1 MAKSVMDYI
10 FRWLALKF
18 VPKEERRNVGL
29 IGDQPTE
36 DAPAAPSETS
46 AMRLIEQAGIRPA
59 ELPPIGQSAPS
70 GAPTTLSSGTATLT
84 AVEKE
89 MEIVRMQTDAP
100 PCPDCGAL
108 TVRSGA
114 CYKCMQCGSS
124 LGCS

>member
-18 VPKEERRNVGL
+18 LQREERNNVGL
-29 IGDQPTE
+29 ISDQVV
-36 DAPAAPSETS
+36 D
-46 AMRLIEQAGIRPA
+46 EQPKATPKSTGKSNGAKNGVGRKV
-59 ELPPIGQSAPS
+59 ELA
-70 GAPTTLSSGTATLT
+70 SSSSFSDH
-84 AVEKE
+84 EKE
-89 MEIVRMQTDAP
+89 IFLTQSDAP

-114 CYKCMQCGSS
+114 CYKCLQCGTS